1 MAISAGIRFNAI
13 IPENARP
20 ELLWAEM
27 RRAQTLS
34 MKGMQSKAEA
44 ITSRWNHKVE
54 WKSRY
59 ASNGQRELIMIWTN
73 DKVFGYLEHGTKR
86 HFVAP
91 KNKKALHWPKGV
103 TPGFFSK
110 GHWVSG
116 IKARRYLKKIRADFE
131 REYRRNMQEAMR
143 AGASRAFGI
152 RSATQGRIVMR

>member
-1 MAISAGIRFNAI
+1 MPSAGIRFNAV

-34 MKGMQSKAEA
+34 MKSMQSKAEA
-44 ITSRWNHKVE
+44 VTAKWKHKVE

-73 DKVFGYLEHGTKR
+73 DKIFGYVEHGTKR

-116 IKARRYLKKIRADFE
+116 IKARQYLKKIRSDFE

-143 AGASRAFGI
+143 TGASRTFAM
-152 RSATQGRIVMR
+152 SKATPGRIQMR